1 MMTLS
6 RIDKVMSTDVTIQG
20 VAKSFGDK
28 QVLKAIDLTIEKGKF
43 FTIIGPSGC
52 GKTTLLRII
61 SGFQLAD
68 RGKVCFNDQEVTSLP
83 PWERNIGYVFQNYAL
98 WPHMK
103 IFDNIAYGLKIRK
116 KSMDFIKKKVEWA
129 LEIVNLKGVEK
140 QYPSELSGGMQQR
153 VAIARAIVIEP
164 SLLLLDEPLS
174 NLDAKLRVALRKQ
187 IKEIQSNLS
196 ITAIY
201 VTHDQ
206 EEALEI
212 SDRLAVLNAGNLQQ
226 VGLPSE
232 VYENPQNLFV
242 ADFLGEG
249 NFIKGKVSANGEF
262 LANDF
267 PLKFKVGIDEVSKGK
282 DVTLMVRPEKVV
294 PSTSENDWQV
304 EGRIV
309 QCYYLG
315 SRRKYILETT
325 GGLKILLVTFKDLGS
340 EGSLIRL
347 KFENYQLLTR

>member
-1 MMTLS
+1 MMRLS
-6 RIDKVMSTDVTIQG
+6 HIDKGMSTDVMIQG

-28 QVLKAIDLTIEKGKF
+28 QVLKEIDLTIEKGKF

-68 RGKVCFNDQEVTSLP
+68 RGKVCFNNQDITYLP

-98 WPHMK
+98 WPHMR

-116 KSMDFIKKKVEWA
+116 KPLDFIKKKVDWA
-129 LEIVNLKGVEK
+129 LEVVNLKGVEK
-140 QYPSELSGGMQQR
+140 QYPTELSGGMQQR

-174 NLDAKLRVALRKQ
+174 NLDAKLRVSLRKQ

-206 EEALEI
+206 EEALET
-212 SDRLAVLNAGNLQQ
+212 SDQLAVLNAGNLQQ
-226 VGLPSE
+226 VGIPAE

-249 NFIKGKVSANGEF
+249 NFIRGKVGPNGEF

-267 PLKFKVGIDEVSKGK
+267 PINLKVGLAKVAEGK
-282 DVTLMVRPEKVV
+282 EVTLMIRPEKVV
-294 PSTSENDWQV
+294 PSPSEDDWQV

-315 SRRKYILETT
+315 SRRKYTLETS
-325 GGLKILLVTFKDLGS
+325 GGARILLVTFKDIGPA
-340 EGSLIRL
+340 GTLIRL
-347 KFENYQLLTR
+347 KFEDYRLLTR